1 MVTCTFLSL
10 DLDAD
15 LGPKRFL
22 RCRVQ
27 SDLPPGT
34 LLMVM
39 VYREYLAKDGEAQCW
54 IGSESLECM
63 LSEQSS
69 GRAGALLELPIDD
82 FDRSALKSFRKM
94 EGSGRWLQRGVSDE
108 VLVEVF
114 LGLKNGLPKIFGRN
128 NRELQ
133 GEIVLEEGGMRTVRV
148 EKTITIPLAADV
160 REAVGPVVR
169 PPRKKKESSRQSAG
183 VGLERE
189 DELFRKAVL
198 LLDKG
203 QAERAEEL
211 LRSAIDLAEEHEN
224 TVTEIQARSCYGEWL
239 LHTGRSEE
247 ARSEFLA
254 ILDLRGKGPMDDLDE
269 FEWAEQRLRGT
280 EP

>member
-15 LGPKRFL
+15 LGPKRLL

-39 VYREYLAKDGEAQCW
+39 LYRDYLAKDGEARCW
-54 IGSESLECM
+54 TGSGSLECM
-63 LSEQSS
+63 LSEQAS
-69 GRAGALLELPIDD
+69 GHAGALLELPIDD
-82 FDRSALKSFRKM
+82 FDRSALKFFRKM

-108 VLVEVF
+108 VLVKVF
-114 LGLKNGLPKIFGRN
+114 LGLKNGLPKTFGRN

-133 GEIVLEEGGMRTVRV
+133 GDIVLEKGGMRTVRV

-169 PPRKKKESSRQSAG
+169 SPRKKKESSRQDAG
-183 VGLERE
+183 VGLEKQ
-189 DELFRKAVL
+189 DVLFRKAVL

-203 QAERAEEL
+203 EPDRAEEL
-211 LRSAIDLAEEHEN
+211 LRSVIDLAEEHEN
-224 TVTEIQARSCYGEWL
+224 TVTEVQARSCYGEWL

-247 ARSEFLA
+247 ARNQFLA

-269 FEWAEQRLRGT
+269 FAWAEQRLR
-280 EP
+280 EA